1 MPGQQLCDNR
11 VEKAYIQH
19 MSKAQSPLPDYDEE
33 AAELAALTAAVNKSR
48 ANRLGVPHA
57 EMREWLLEI
66 AAGNF
71 EAKPPV
77 SRKL

>member
-1 MPGQQLCDNR
+1 
-11 VEKAYIQH
+11 
-19 MSKAQSPLPDYDEE
+19 MSNAVSPPSTLDEE

-48 ANRLGVPHA
+48 SNKRGVPHA
-57 EMREWLLEI
+57 DMREWLIEL

-71 EAKPPV
+71 DAKPPV